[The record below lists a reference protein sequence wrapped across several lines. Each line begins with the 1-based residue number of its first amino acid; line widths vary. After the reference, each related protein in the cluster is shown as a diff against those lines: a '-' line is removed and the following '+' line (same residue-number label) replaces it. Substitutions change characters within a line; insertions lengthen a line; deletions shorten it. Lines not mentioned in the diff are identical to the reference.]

1 MVSKLFPLVM
11 VLILTL
17 TLMTG
22 CRRDETV
29 TDTAYTD
36 TATDTAWTAT
46 ATDTAWT
53 ATDTGT
59 AGFGGMGDTG
69 PGAEWVSS
77 VRLGKELNQEG
88 GVPLGSAS
96 SSFRVGEPIHVAMEI
111 DQRPPQGQVRVVWY
125 GPTNQQIGEDSR
137 EVQANTIVNFRAPAQ
152 INQPGEY
159 RVDVMADG
167 ALVKTERFTV
177 ER

>member
-1 MVSKLFPLVM
+1 MVSKLFPFVVVLV
-11 VLILTL
+11 LTL

-22 CRRDETV
+22 CRRDETI
-29 TDTAYTD
+29 TDTAYTGTATD
-36 TATDTAWTAT
+36 TYTDTAWTG
-46 ATDTAWT
+46 
-53 ATDTGT
+53 TDTGMT
-59 AGFGGMGDTG
+59 GTSAIPGMGDTG
-69 PGAEWVSS
+69 PGSEWVSS

>member
-1 MVSKLFPLVM
+1 MVSKLFPIVM

-22 CRRDETV
+22 CRRDETI

-36 TATDTAWTAT
+36 TATDTY
-46 ATDTAWT
+46 TDTAWT
-53 ATDTGT
+53 GTDPGTTGT
-59 AGFGGMGDTG
+59 SGIPGMGDTG
-69 PGAEWVSS
+69 PGSEWVSS
-77 VRLGKELNQEG
+77 VRLGKELNEEG

-137 EVQANTIVNFRAPAQ
+137 EVQANTIVNFRAPEQ